1 MFLVA
6 FFYYGNSFIT
16 AYKNKNNAQ
25 KEQISSVQLT
35 FIDYAE
41 NNTWAIYM

>member
-1 MFLVA
+1 MSMVV
-6 FFYYGNSFIT
+6 SVKETFIK
-16 AYKNKNNAQ
+16 AYKNKINAQ

-35 FIDYAE
+35 FIVHAE